1 MKLESKK
8 VFSMARR
15 FSTGRN
21 EVGML
26 SDIRETAEKIG
37 EEVLGFKI
45 EWAVETT
52 AKKINKRP
60 DVEVRRASGNREL
73 LISGEAKRPE
83 TPEGLH
89 PYVPGEVTGA
99 IAKAKALG
107 GRFAFT
113 TNFLSIAM
121 FDAQAY
127 NSNSGYLDALVG
139 DEIGLIDEKETTVS
153 DWWSV
158 LTPERRTALL
168 RPGLEA
174 FFAQLRSLLQQ
185 GQAVA
190 KVGKDEVYLA
200 IFKASSD
207 ALLSEALPSVL
218 DAISTLTLPAE
229 VAAEADERGFDTTKV
244 DVVRYFVAQ
253 AIGEVLTSGLFYETV
268 RPTFSL
274 KAILS
279 GTSPAT
285 SQLMREVLTKNLAEA
300 TRVTGDYETIFGLS
314 ECAKYILGIESQTLR
329 ALWLELFAALDGVRF
344 EEVNSEI
351 IGVIFERLISADQ
364 RQEMGQ
370 HYTQTRL
377 ARGMTTWAIT
387 SPDDMVVD
395 FCAGGGTFLV
405 EAYTKLR
412 ESKPH
417 EAVLKQVFGND
428 LDSFA
433 VHLSTVNLATRDV
446 YKGHNFPAVSNRD
459 GLSIRPGDAA
469 VDVTPNVGE
478 QYRLNYPT
486 GFEVV
491 LGNPPYDEKAATP
504 EAYRRDLAAV
514 AGNAGPSVLP
524 TGMPDN
530 INLAAWFVLLAGAW
544 LKPGGRIALVLPAA
558 FLQNEKHVTVLSWMR
573 SHFDVSVWHTESDV
587 WFSDARVAPI
597 ALFLKERENTSGPYG
612 RFEFVNV
619 LEPLSGTI
627 SVADNFPRP
636 TDAHKTRDL
645 STLRPERDAL
655 IAGTVP
661 DSLASFE
668 SAPNVLR
675 LGATPEISISSGNKL
690 GHALYKLKD
699 REPAKTGLRRS
710 LVGFDIQTTLSKNY
724 LTPLFSSPKDEP
736 TGEFDPSRVDWWIL
750 SAPKVLPKGGELE
763 KYVRAVKRAGAADK
777 PSVRAKGKN
786 WWAATWKLS
795 HIAVGIHPQ
804 FQPQV
809 WWSEEEFVANNNFH
823 LVSLSDSVV
832 KADQELVAASLASVY
847 GNLSSL
853 YRSSEV
859 GCEGVRWLSTG
870 NLEGWRVLDWNNVTA
885 DDKKAVLTAYREFRK
900 LKYAKVYEMS
910 AASKAAWQVLNVAVA
925 KAAGLS
931 DPQASADA
939 ALREAHETTLRRR
952 EREIVANSGRT
963 RVGSS
968 GGGKLLRDIKAF
980 TENSHQAAVAALT
993 DGDETVKLRA
1003 QDIEHV
1009 LFDLDN
1015 ETEKRRIGN
1024 ALVQQVNE
1032 GFEAAPVWDD
1042 STVEAVMY
1050 LYDQVLRQFVQLDDD
1065 GNVPSGYQHT
1075 ADLIR
1080 AQVTKTLAVA
1090 VKKRLS

>member
-1 MKLESKK
+1 
-8 VFSMARR
+8 MAKR

-45 EWAVETT
+45 EWAVETN

-60 DVEVRRASGNREL
+60 DVEIRRADGNREL

-89 PYVPGEVTGA
+89 PYVLGEVTGA

-107 GRFAFT
+107 GQLAFT
-113 TNFLSIAM
+113 TNFLSVAM
-121 FDAQAY
+121 FDARAY
-127 NSNSGYLDALVG
+127 DASSGYLNALVG
-139 DEIGLIDEKETTVS
+139 RELSLLDEKEAMVP
-153 DWWSV
+153 DWWAV
-158 LTPERRTALL
+158 LTPERRTALI

-174 FFAQLRSLLQQ
+174 FFAQLRALLQQ
-185 GQAVA
+185 GQSVS

-218 DAISTLTLPAE
+218 DAISTLKLPAE
-229 VAAEADERGFDTTKV
+229 VAQEAKDRGFDTTKV

-274 KAILS
+274 KGILS
-279 GTSPAT
+279 GASPAT
-285 SQLMREVLTKNLAEA
+285 SELMCELLLKNLAEA

-314 ECAKYILGIESQTLR
+314 EGAKYILSIESHTLR

-377 ARGMTTWAIT
+377 ARAMTAWAIQT
-387 SPDDMVVD
+387 PDDRVVD

-405 EAYTKLR
+405 EAYTRLR

-417 EAVLKQVFGND
+417 EVVLEQVFGND

-469 VDVTPNVGE
+469 VEVMPNVGAP
-478 QYRLNYPT
+478 YRLNYPA

-491 LGNPPYDEKAATP
+491 LGNPPYDEKALTP
-504 EAYRRDLAAV
+504 EAYKKDLAAI
-514 AGNAGPSVLP
+514 AGNAGPTVLP
-524 TGMPDN
+524 AGLPDN
-530 INLAAWFVLLAGAW
+530 INLAAWFVLLAAVW

-558 FLQNEKHVTVLSWMR
+558 ILQNEKHVALMKWLR
-573 SHFDVSVWHTESDV
+573 SRFDVSVWHTESDV

-597 ALFLKERENTSGPYG
+597 TLFLKGREHTSGPYG

-619 LEPLSGTI
+619 LEPVSGTI
-627 SVADNFPRP
+627 TVVDGFPRP
-636 TDAHKTRDL
+636 TDAHEVRDL
-645 STLRPERDAL
+645 SELRPERDAL
-655 IAGTVP
+655 IAGTKAS
-661 DSLASFE
+661 SLSDFE
-668 SAPNVLR
+668 NAPNVAR
-675 LGATPEISISSGNKL
+675 LGSITGVSLFRGNKL
-690 GHALYKLKD
+690 GHAFYRLKD
-699 REPAKTGLRRS
+699 RDPKKSGALRS
-710 LVGFDIQTTLSKNY
+710 LVGFDIQTSLHRKY
-724 LTPLFSSPKDEP
+724 LTPLFRSPKDEA
-736 TGEFDPSRVDWWIL
+736 TGEFDPSTAAWWIL
-750 SAPKVLPKGGELE
+750 SAPATLPKGGGLDT
-763 KYVRAVKRAGAADK
+763 YVRAVKRAGAADA
-777 PSVRAKGKN
+777 PSVKAKGKN
-786 WWAATWKLS
+786 WWSVHWKLS
-795 HIAVGIHPQ
+795 RIAVGVHPQ

-809 WWSEEEFVANNNFH
+809 WWSDEEFVATDNFQAIS
-823 LVSLSDSVV
+823 LPTAVS
-832 KADQELVAASLASVY
+832 KQDQELVAAGLASVY

-853 YRSSEV
+853 YRSNEV
-859 GCEGVRWLSTG
+859 GCEGVRWVSTG
-870 NLEGWRVLDWNNVTA
+870 NLEGWRVLDWSKVSAN
-885 DDKKAVLTAYREFRK
+885 DKDSVLAAYRDFRK
-900 LKYAKVYEMS
+900 LKYGKVFEMTTAAK
-910 AASKAAWQVLNVAVA
+910 ASWQVLNVAVA

-931 DPQASADA
+931 EPQAGAEE

-952 EREIVANSGRT
+952 EREIVATSGRT
-963 RVGSS
+963 RAGST

-980 TENSHQAAVAALT
+980 TESSQQAAVAALT
-993 DGDETVKLRA
+993 NGDETVKLKT
-1003 QDIEHV
+1003 QTIEEA
-1009 LFDLDN
+1009 LFDFDN
-1015 ETEKRRIGN
+1015 ESEKRLIGN
-1024 ALVQQVNE
+1024 ALVQHLDE
-1032 GFEAAPVWDD
+1032 GFEAAPVWDE
-1042 STVEAVMY
+1042 STISEVTD
-1050 LYDQVLRQFVQLDDD
+1050 LYDKVLRQFVQLDAD
-1065 GNVPSGYQHT
+1065 GKVPSGYEHT
-1075 ADLIR
+1075 GELIR
-1080 AQVTKTLAVA
+1080 AQVTKTLAAA